1 MSDET
6 NIPAPSKRE
15 TLERLL
21 EQDHILVYANTSAK
35 GLVVPPHLYS
45 APSVTLKLSKLFR
58 GGLWFE
64 EEKVTSDLLFGP
76 NYFTCEIPYASIW
89 GVASAD
95 GDSEVWADALPP
107 QIDPNLARQAIT
119 PEHKIKRVGESKPQ
133 TTGVSPA
140 KKTSRPSH
148 LRRIK

>member
-1 MSDET
+1 MNDET
-6 NIPAPSKRE
+6 GITGTSKRE

-21 EQDHILVYANTSAK
+21 AQDHILVYANTSVK

-76 NYFTCEIPYASIW
+76 NYFTCEIPYAAIW

-95 GDSEVWADALPP
+95 GDSEVWSDALPP
-107 QIDPNLARQAIT
+107 QIEANLAKQAIA
-119 PEHKIKRVGESKPQ
+119 PEHKIKRAGEPRTQ
-133 TTGVSPA
+133 TTSSSA
-140 KKTSRPSH
+140 TKKTNRPSH
-148 LRRIK
+148 LRRVK